1 MSLTDGTKLGRF
13 EIRSKLGS
21 GGMGEVYL
29 AEDLQLNRSVALKIL
44 PSAVSHDR
52 IDRFM
57 REAKA
62 AAALNHPHIAHIYE
76 IGESDELRFIA
87 MELVDGVTLRNKIH
101 HERTPLL
108 QLLKWLTQ
116 VAEGL
121 AKAHA
126 CGVVH
131 RDLKPDNIMITHDG
145 HAKILDFGLAK
156 LLEAQHVGQRN
167 NDTSSNV
174 ATAMLPHHS
183 LPGTVLGTVGYMSP
197 EQAQGRVNEI
207 DHRSDVF
214 SFGCILFEAVTAK
227 RPFEGKDALDSLHK
241 AAYAPAPQISALN
254 PAAPEQLQW
263 IVRRCLA
270 KEPDKRYQ
278 SIKDVAIE
286 LEDLQQDLRDSGA
299 TESTMLHSPVES
311 QVRDAT
317 SAATTRILPSPSTA
331 EPVPTRASLSSAEY
345 IVTGIARHKMIVVL
359 ILAIVLAAGGY
370 AGYRYAFQP
379 KAAVSHF
386 ERAKL
391 TRITT
396 EGNLQS
402 VAVSKDGKYIAY
414 TLLDGGKLS
423 LWTKHLPTDSRVQ
436 IVPATAADRLSP
448 HFFSNDGS
456 YVFYYQRDE
465 QYPQGALFQ
474 VAVLGS
480 TPKKVLTN
488 IQSTIAL
495 SPDGTT
501 LGFGRYRT
509 GPSDQNEFW
518 LSNVDGTN
526 ERRLKTYSEPEF
538 TNGYGISFSPDG
550 NLMTLDYGSEEGG
563 EHMTLAAIGV
573 SDASFKILTPHRWE
587 NVGRMA
593 WFPDGSGMAFIA
605 RETGGTWQIWH
616 MSYPDGAVRR
626 VTNDLHNYSHSSLTM
641 TGDARTLIA
650 LQEEATANIWSAPAN
665 EPSKAQAVTPVRTDV
680 EDKQCEFMPDGR
692 IVFISNAGDVRRI
705 WLTNPDGTGQKAL
718 TTAADENAGDL
729 KVSRDGKTIFYTS
742 LRSKSRQVWRMD
754 LDGSNA
760 KQLTDG
766 TAVAYFALTPDEH
779 WILYNH
785 WTPGLWKVPVNSG
798 ERVKILDD
806 FARGAEVSPD
816 GKLLAFSTE
825 DEKTKRTTLV
835 ILRYEDL
842 SPVKT
847 VEMPVTSDLLWRW
860 SPDSRAVIYQDAPG
874 GVSNLWSLP
883 VDGGEAK
890 QITNFKSGTISYFSY
905 SPDGRR
911 IALSRANITLDAVII
926 SDER

>member
-1 MSLTDGTKLGRF
+1 MTLTDGTKLGRF
-13 EIRSKLGS
+13 EIRSKLGA

-29 AEDLQLNRSVALKIL
+29 AEDVQLNRSVALKIL
-44 PSAVSHDR
+44 PGEAVSRDR

-87 MELVDGVTLRNKIH
+87 MELIDGVTLRNKIH

-126 CGVVH
+126 SGIVH

-156 LLEAQHVGQRN
+156 LLEAQHLNQRSG
-167 NDTSSNV
+167 DTSSDV

-227 RPFEGKDALDSLHK
+227 RPFEGKDTLDSLHK
-241 AAYAPAPQISALN
+241 AAYAPTPQISALN
-254 PAAPEQLQW
+254 PTAPEQLQW

-299 TESTMLHSPVES
+299 TESFTLHSQTENPVRHAPS
-311 QVRDAT
+311 N
-317 SAATTRILPSPSTA
+317 ATTRILPSPSTA
-331 EPVPTRASLSSAEY
+331 EPAPTRTSLSSAEY
-345 IVTGIARHKMIVVL
+345 IVTGIARHKMIVVPIIA
-359 ILAIVLAAGGY
+359 ILLAAGGY

-379 KAAVSHF
+379 AATASHF

-402 VAVSKDGKYIAY
+402 VVVSKDGKYIAY
-414 TLLDGGKLS
+414 PLMDGGKLS

-436 IVPATAADRLSP
+436 IVPPTAANMLVP

-456 YVFYYQRDE
+456 YVFYYQRNE
-465 QYPQGALFQ
+465 QYPQGAMFQ

-480 TPKKVLTN
+480 TPKKILTN
-488 IQSTIAL
+488 VQSTVAL

-501 LGFGRYRT
+501 LGFERYRP

-526 ERRLKTYSEPEF
+526 ERRLKTFSEPEF
-538 TNGYGISFSPDG
+538 TNGYGLSFSPDG
-550 NLMTLDYGSEEGG
+550 KLLTFDYGSEEGG
-563 EHMTLAAIGV
+563 EHMTLGAIGV
-573 SDASFKILTPHRWE
+573 PDASFKVLTSRRW
-587 NVGRMA
+587 NDVGRIA
-593 WFPDGSGMAFIA
+593 WFPDGSGMAFVA
-605 RETGGTWQIWH
+605 REVGGTWQIWH

-626 VTNDLHNYSHSSLTM
+626 ITNDLHNYGYFSLTL

-650 LQEEATANIWSAPAN
+650 LQADTTANIWIAPAN
-665 EPSKAQAVTPVRTDV
+665 EPSKIQAVTPVRKDV
-680 EDKQCEFMPDGR
+680 EDKQCEWMPDGR
-692 IVFISNAGDVRRI
+692 IAFISNVGDVRRI
-705 WLTNPDGTGQKAL
+705 WLTNSDGTGQKAL
-718 TTAADENAGDL
+718 ATAPDENPGDL
-729 KVSRDGKTIFYTS
+729 KVSRDGKTVFYTS

-754 LDGSNA
+754 IDGSNA

-766 TAVAYFALTPDEH
+766 ISVAYFALTPDER

-785 WTPGLWKVPVNSG
+785 WTPGLWKVSVNGG
-798 ERVKILDD
+798 ERVKVLDD

-825 DEKTKRTTLV
+825 DERTKRVKLV
-835 ILRYEDL
+835 ILQYADL
-842 SPVKT
+842 APVKT
-847 VEMPVTSDLLWRW
+847 VDMPVTDLLWRW
-860 SPDSRAVIYQDAPG
+860 SPDSRAVIYQDAPS

-883 VDGGEAK
+883 VDGGEPK
-890 QITNFKSGTISYFSY
+890 QITDFKSDKIGYFSF

-911 IALSRANITLDAVII
+911 IALSRANIRRDAVII

>member
-1 MSLTDGTKLGRF
+1 MTLTDGTKLGRF
-13 EIRSKLGS
+13 EIRSKLGA

-44 PSAVSHDR
+44 PSDTVSRDR

-87 MELVDGVTLRNKIH
+87 MELVDGVTLRSKIH

-116 VAEGL
+116 VADGL

-156 LLEAQHVGQRN
+156 LLEPQPVSDRSG
-167 NDTSSNV
+167 DTASDV
-174 ATAMLPHHS
+174 ATAMLAHHS

-227 RPFEGKDALDSLHK
+227 RPFEGKDTLDSLHK
-241 AAYAPAPQISALN
+241 AVYGPTPQISALN
-254 PAAPEQLQW
+254 PSAPEQLQW

-286 LEDLQQDLRDSGA
+286 LEDLQQDLKDSGPTSTLHSN
-299 TESTMLHSPVES
+299 TESLL
-311 QVRDAT
+311 RDAT
-317 SAATTRILPSPSTA
+317 SAATTQILLSPSTA
-331 EPVPTRASLSSAEY
+331 EPTHVSSAEY
-345 IVTGIARHKMIVVL
+345 IVTGIRQHKL
-359 ILAIVLAAGGY
+359 IAIPIMALVLAFGGY
-370 AGYRYAFQP
+370 AGYRAFKP
-379 KAAVSHF
+379 GPAVAHF

-396 EGNLQS
+396 EGNLQN

-436 IVPATAADRLSP
+436 IVRPTAADTLSP

-480 TPKKVLTN
+480 TPRKILTN
-488 IQSTIAL
+488 IQSTVAL

-518 LSNVDGTN
+518 LSNVDGSN

-550 NLMTLDYGSEEGG
+550 KLLTLDYGSEEGG

-573 SDASFKILTPHRWE
+573 TDASFKVLTPHRWDD
-587 NVGRMA
+587 VGRIT
-593 WFPDGSGMAFIA
+593 WFPDGSGVAFVA
-605 RETGGTWQIWH
+605 REAGGTWQVWH

-626 VTNDLHNYSHSSLTM
+626 VTNDLQNYGHSSLTM
-641 TGDARTLIA
+641 TDDARTLIA
-650 LQEEATANIWSAPAN
+650 LQAEATANIWSAPAN
-665 EPSKAQAVTPVRTDV
+665 EPSKVQAVTPVRKDV
-680 EDKQCEFMPDGR
+680 EDQQCEWMPDGR
-692 IVFISNAGDVRRI
+692 IVFISNVGDVKRI
-705 WLTNPDGTGQKAL
+705 WLTNPDGSGQKAL

-729 KVSRDGKTIFYTS
+729 KVSRDGKSIFYTS

-754 LDGSNA
+754 VDGSNA
-760 KQLTDG
+760 KQLTECIS
-766 TAVAYFALTPDEH
+766 VAYFALTPDER

-785 WTPGLWKVPVNSG
+785 WTPGLWKIPVNGG
-798 ERVKILDD
+798 ERVKVLDD

-816 GKLLAFSTE
+816 GKLLAYSTE
-825 DEKTKRTTLV
+825 DEKTKRTRL
-835 ILRYEDL
+835 IIRRYEDL

-847 VEMPVTSDLLWRW
+847 MEMPITSDLLWRW

-890 QITNFKSGTISYFSY
+890 QITDFKSDKIGYFSY

-911 IALSRANITLDAVII
+911 IALSRANITRDAVII